1 MGSLSRHCNILYIYS
16 LFFYKAKVRF
26 LRTLKKT
33 TETLLLKKG
42 KGDARTRY
50 LFPFPIFSPGAGQ
63 AAAPPPPVFSSFSED
78 EGTKDVAV
86 PSCPPPAPAY
96 QRDLA
101 RLPLISAPPAPA
113 PPSTARLWRPR
124 WLLSDAYS
132 ASSRGCSGLLAGRG
146 GVGCRLFLGVVLL
159 AADEALR
166 GARRRLHCSE
176 LLRRTAAGAMEV
188 HPHSR
193 PCPLFPCT
201 ALQQRT

>member
-1 MGSLSRHCNILYIYS
+1 KR
-16 LFFYKAKVRF
+16 
-26 LRTLKKT
+26 
-33 TETLLLKKG
+33 

-113 PPSTARLWRPR
+113 PPSTARLRRPR

-146 GVGCRLFLGVVLL
+146 GVGCRLFHGVVLL

-176 LLRRTAAGAMEV
+176 LLRRTAAGAMEDRGRGPYTPMV
-188 HPHSR
+188 VLRSMR
-193 PCPLFPCT
+193 SLLILNLICT
-201 ALQQRT
+201 YLGRCF